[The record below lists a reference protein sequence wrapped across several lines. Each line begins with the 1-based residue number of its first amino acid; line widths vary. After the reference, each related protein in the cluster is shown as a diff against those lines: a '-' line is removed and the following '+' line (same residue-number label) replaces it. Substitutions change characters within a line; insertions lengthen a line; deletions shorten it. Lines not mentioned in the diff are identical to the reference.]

1 MVCVRALVMIM
12 GSVVMTHKRKY
23 IWALEEFVFIHGL
36 TDIEMLLPVIAAAA
50 SISGAAS
57 GVVPAITA
65 GALMTKLPP
74 IVFVLFIGHMVHEE
88 STSSTPTPTPA
99 SFTRAPSTSTGA
111 TKCPWMFDQTCPK
124 MRYWTCVGPTS
135 APVSHTAWEWVCAT
149 IFLPIVVV
157 FVLCRSKKSG
167 KTTEAQAQGKP
178 TLDAKKKKKKVTFD
192 DDAVTHTKARGK
204 PTLDPKNADK
214 VEGVEEVKKA
224 KTVKEAQAQ
233 EKPTLDTAKMN
244 TYISAFKES
253 HAPTDKDQEAAKA
266 KDGSEPDLS
275 CKSED
280 HMPEKAN
287 NQADAVSVS
296 NAGSGLLT
304 RAESPEPEV
313 TDDELRRLTTQ
324 DLEGLQEAGRLH
336 IERLMMSGIL
346 CNDNDSKS
354 ESSFGSACDDI
365 REWKDSKI

>member
-1 MVCVRALVMIM
+1 M
-12 GSVVMTHKRKY
+12 G
-23 IWALEEFVFIHGL
+23 IHGL

-178 TLDAKKKKKKVTFD
+178 TLDAK
-192 DDAVTHTKARGK
+192 
-204 PTLDPKNADK
+204 NADK
-214 VEGVEEVKKA
+214 VKGVEEVKKA

-233 EKPTLDTAKMN
+233 EKPTLDTVKMN

-266 KDGSEPDLS
+266 KDGSE
-275 CKSED
+275 
-280 HMPEKAN
+280 
-287 NQADAVSVS
+287 
-296 NAGSGLLT
+296 
-304 RAESPEPEV
+304 
-313 TDDELRRLTTQ
+313 
-324 DLEGLQEAGRLH
+324 
-336 IERLMMSGIL
+336 
-346 CNDNDSKS
+346 
-354 ESSFGSACDDI
+354 
-365 REWKDSKI
+365 

>member
-1 MVCVRALVMIM
+1 M
-12 GSVVMTHKRKY
+12 G
-23 IWALEEFVFIHGL
+23 IHGL

-167 KTTEAQAQGKP
+167 KTT
-178 TLDAKKKKKKVTFD
+178 
-192 DDAVTHTKARGK
+192 
-204 PTLDPKNADK
+204 
-214 VEGVEEVKKA
+214 
-224 KTVKEAQAQ
+224 EAQAQ

>member
-1 MVCVRALVMIM
+1 M
-12 GSVVMTHKRKY
+12 G
-23 IWALEEFVFIHGL
+23 IHGL

-135 APVSHTAWEWVCAT
+135 APVSHTAWEWVFAT

-192 DDAVTHTKARGK
+192 DDAVTH
-204 PTLDPKNADK
+204 
-214 VEGVEEVKKA
+214 A
-224 KTVKEAQAQ
+224 KAQ
-233 EKPTLDTAKMN
+233 EKPTLDPAKMN